1 MGTSNFYCP
10 RCLGPVGEWDSGC
23 ERCGLEPGARD
34 WCTDLMA
41 GLFLDERYLVEKRLD
56 GDGMAL
62 AFRASDMETGR
73 PVVIRALNPD
83 RALVPA
89 ACEAFVRDASAARNL
104 EIPGVARILDVRD
117 ATSDWQVPYLVRECA
132 DGESLMTL
140 LERDLA
146 LELPHALEIARMTA
160 MTLDMIHAGGLVH
173 RHLRPE
179 KVIVPDVILDLGFA
193 CVDPS
198 QVTMHGPQER
208 VERYMSPEQSS
219 GTTLP
224 QADIY
229 SLGMMMVE
237 MFGGIEASALLDK
250 GASPQDIGRLVPGLS
265 DELASLVSRMLSPD
279 PERRPGSARR
289 IASSLHAILGILPA
303 SEPHRRIRSSVPP
316 PCPERPSLPPGRK
329 IGDPRMVP
337 AVQPPPPVQGIPIEP
352 HVMQAADPEGPGPS
366 SALSTVPPAARPNRR
381 RRLVASIA
389 ALAVILVV
397 LAAIATIGTITF
409 LLDSEE
415 EQTTGQE
422 NPRVLAPPLL
432 PHAIW
437 IPEQLP
443 QPEEPLE
450 EVEDEEPAEAS
461 RPKRPVKEEK
471 PDRDW
476 ELLD

>member
-1 MGTSNFYCP
+1 MGTSSFYCP
-10 RCLGPVGEWDSGC
+10 RCLGPVGEWDSEC

-62 AFRASDMETGR
+62 AFRASDMETGG

-83 RALVPA
+83 RALDPA
-89 ACEAFVRDASAARNL
+89 SCETFVRDAGAARNL

-117 ATSDWQVPYLVRECA
+117 ATSDWQLPYLVRECV

-198 QVTMHGPQER
+198 QVTVHGPPER
-208 VERYMSPEQSS
+208 VKRYMSPEQSS
-219 GTTLP
+219 GTILP
-224 QADIY
+224 ASDIY

-237 MFGGIEASALLDK
+237 MLGGIEASALLDR

-265 DELASLVSRMLSPD
+265 DELASLVSRMLSAD

-289 IASSLHAILGILPA
+289 IASSLHAIMGTLPA

-316 PCPERPSLPPGRK
+316 PSPSRPSLPPGRK
-329 IGDPRMVP
+329 IGDPRKVP
-337 AVQPPPPVQGIPIEP
+337 AVQPPPPVLGIPIEP
-352 HVMQAADPEGPGPS
+352 HVMQAADLDGPGPS
-366 SALSTVPPAARPNRR
+366 SALSTVPPAARPSRR
-381 RRLVASIA
+381 RRLVAAVA
-389 ALAVILVV
+389 ALAVVLVV
-397 LAAIATIGTITF
+397 LAAIAAIGAVTF
-409 LLDSEE
+409 LLDRDE
-415 EQTTGQE
+415 EQTKGQE

-432 PHAIW
+432 PHEIW
-437 IPEQLP
+437 IPERIP
-443 QPEEPLE
+443 PPEEPA
-450 EVEDEEPAEAS
+450 EDEEPAETS